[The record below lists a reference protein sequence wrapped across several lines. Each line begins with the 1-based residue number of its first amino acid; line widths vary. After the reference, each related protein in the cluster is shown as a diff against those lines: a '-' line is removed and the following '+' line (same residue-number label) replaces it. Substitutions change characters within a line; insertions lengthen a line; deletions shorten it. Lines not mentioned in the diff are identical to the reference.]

1 MEDFGGNKLL
11 ADFHDFLLV
20 FDSSKNKRVREGRD
34 EKKNKNL
41 SYGVNFAK
49 CSPFCLSTF
58 FGNFTKNV
66 EHLFF

>member
-34 EKKNKNL
+34 EKK
-41 SYGVNFAK
+41 
-49 CSPFCLSTF
+49 
-58 FGNFTKNV
+58 TKISHMV
-66 EHLFF
+66 